1 MNFMKQKQTKKSYY
15 LTINKQNNDGN
26 KKKLTINE
34 QPLSL
39 IRNYDPINNINN
51 INNGFS
57 HRKRVSLK
65 YIYMSLFFISFIIL
79 IYFSIPRL

>member
-1 MNFMKQKQTKKSYY
+1 MNFMKQNKKSYY

-57 HRKRVSLK
+57 QRKRVSLQ
-65 YIYMSLFFISFIIL
+65 YIYMSLFIFKLYNLNLFL
-79 IYFSIPRL
+79 SIPRL